1 MLAKERQSAMRE
13 IIRRDGR
20 ATIADLARRFDVTTE
35 TVRRDLSLLSQKEPI
50 RRIHGGA
57 VLLPPVL
64 HEYDLEE
71 RKLSFPNEKRAIGAL
86 AASLLS
92 DGDSVAIGEGS
103 TTAAVAEAIFGR
115 KDLLVTTCS
124 LEIASLLHRK
134 IKRGDFTGTVVM
146 LGGVV
151 EPRIGCVIGGDCF
164 AMLDR
169 MYFNKAF
176 FGATAISER
185 GVLLWDNAEAQFTSR
200 LLSHAETR
208 VCVAESEKF
217 GKNSYFLHS
226 EFGEIDRIVTD
237 ATVPIPEPILRAI
250 KQAGAELSFAA
261 LPDKTI

>member
-20 ATIADLARRFDVTTE
+20 ATIGDLARHFDVTTE

-57 VLLPPVL
+57 VLLPPVR
-64 HEYDLEE
+64 HEFDHEE
-71 RKLSFPNEKRAIGAL
+71 RKLSFPNEKRAIGVL
-86 AASLLS
+86 ATEFLS
-92 DGDSVAIGEGS
+92 DGDSVAISEG
-103 TTAAVAEAIFGR
+103 TTTEAFAEAIFGK
-115 KDLLVTTCS
+115 KDLLITTCS
-124 LEIASLLHRK
+124 LEIASVLHRK
-134 IKRGDFTGTVVM
+134 IKRGDFSGTVVM
-146 LGGVV
+146 LGGTVD
-151 EPRIGCVIGGDCF
+151 PKFGCVIGGDCF

-169 MYFNKAF
+169 MYFNKVF

-185 GVLLWDNAEAQFTSR
+185 GILLWDNAEAQFTAR

-208 VCVAESEKF
+208 ICLAESEKF
-217 GKNSYFLHS
+217 GKNSYFLHA

-250 KQAGAELSFAA
+250 KQAGTELSVAS
-261 LPDKTI
+261 LPGDTI

>member
-20 ATIADLARRFDVTTE
+20 ATIGELARHFDVTTE

-57 VLLPPVL
+57 VLLPPVQ
-64 HEYDLEE
+64 HAFDLEE
-71 RKLSFPNEKRAIGAL
+71 RKLTFPNEKRAIGVL
-86 AASLLS
+86 ATGFLS
-92 DGDSVAIGEGS
+92 DGDSVAIGGGS
-103 TTAAVAEAIFGR
+103 TTAAFAEAIFGK
-115 KDLLVTTCS
+115 KDLLITTCS

-134 IKRGDFTGTVVM
+134 IKRGDFAGTVVM
-146 LGGVV
+146 LGGAVD
-151 EPRIGCVIGGDCF
+151 PRIGCVIGGDCF

-208 VCVAESEKF
+208 ICLAESSKF

-237 ATVPIPEPILRAI
+237 ATVPIPNPILRAI
-250 KQAGAELSFAA
+250 KQAGTDLSIAS
-261 LPDKTI
+261 LPGETV

>member
-20 ATIADLARRFDVTTE
+20 ATIADLARRFNVTTE

-86 AASLLS
+86 AAGLLS

-103 TTAAVAEAIFGR
+103 AAEAFAESIFGK
-115 KDLLVTTCS
+115 KDLLITTCS
-124 LEIASLLHRK
+124 LDIASVLRRK
-134 IKRGDFTGTVVM
+134 IKRGDFSGSIVM
-146 LGGVV
+146 LGGTVD
-151 EPRIGCVIGGDCF
+151 PRFGCVIGGDCF

-169 MYFNKAF
+169 MYFNKVF

-208 VCVAESEKF
+208 VCLAESDKF

-250 KQAGAELSFAA
+250 RQAGTELSVAVVPGKP
-261 LPDKTI
+261 L